1 MKNKNLLGLFI
12 AICFAF
18 TTFAQEDITPSR
30 YDFAKQPVGQYK
42 LDTTYNAA
50 NPAANW
56 TPPIEKFK
64 DGYVVL
70 AGAPAHI
77 TGLDAPQ
84 VVGFQQGLSIVDLG
98 GEIGKV
104 LCLQGKDSKYEFST
118 YKVGDGYVGAWCNL
132 NFYLDKEKTPT
143 VAEFKKKGL
152 SDEEA
157 AEAAKVRV
165 RMVFSV
171 AENEISITESILS
184 KFYTSN
190 NQNNVSPALATVPS
204 SYPSDFFQVTDEFG
218 DPEPN
223 EDGEAYYD
231 PTKWL
236 IQEMDITVPEVSGH
250 PARLKIELLG
260 GRIHNGTLLIKEIK
274 FTKNPTGDP
283 KTKELVI
290 YKGSGANVPT
300 ITSENGIKLSIE
312 GKAVTIYDL
321 KHATTIQ
328 VYNTLGQTVKSVNT
342 DSNSFTFNLSQG
354 IYILKVNGK
363 SAKVLIK

>member
-30 YDFAKQPVGQYK
+30 YVFANQPVGQYK
-42 LDTTYNAA
+42 LDATYNAA

-56 TPPIEKFK
+56 TVPIENFK
-64 DGYVVL
+64 DGFVVL

-104 LCLQGKDSKYEFST
+104 LCLQGNASKYDFST
-118 YKVGDGYVGAWCNL
+118 KVGDGYKGAWCNL
-132 NFYLDKEKTPT
+132 NFYLDKETTPT
-143 VAEFKKKGL
+143 VAQLKKDGL

-157 AEAAKVRV
+157 AEAAKVRI

-190 NQNNVSPALATVPS
+190 NQNNVSPALNTVPA

-236 IQEMDITVPEVSGH
+236 IQEMDITVPEVTGL

-260 GRIHNGTLLIKEIK
+260 GRIQNGTLLIKEIK

-283 KTKELVI
+283 VTRELVI
-290 YKGSGANVPT
+290 YKGGPANVPT
-300 ITSENGIKLSIE
+300 INSEDGIKLSVVR
-312 GKAVTIYDL
+312 GAVTIHEL
-321 KHATTIQ
+321 KQPAAIQ

-342 DSNSFTFNLSQG
+342 DADTFTFNLSQG
-354 IYILKVNGK
+354 IYILKVNEK